1 MKFRVLWFIVALA
14 VIGLIVAVETC
25 HAVTANGVDVTAP
38 PTPQTLANLV
48 QSLGDGLHILDN
60 ATPGTFRD
68 VIHGEWL
75 GGAATALYKKYY
87 VSLDGAFAVPVGQ
100 SGFYSP
106 ALRLYVGQILI
117 DKVPSIASA
126 AKNNIVLTS
135 ALNYLTVS
143 GWATRDFNN
152 NLTRA
157 GYNLG
162 FQLNFGPSK

>member
-1 MKFRVLWFIVALA
+1 MKILWFPIA
-14 VIGLIVAVETC
+14 IGFILLMSVGLS
-25 HAVTANGVDVTAP
+25 HAVVANGVEITAP
-38 PTPQTLANLV
+38 PTPPVLANLV

-68 VIHGEWL
+68 VIQGQWL

-87 VSLDGAFAVPVGQ
+87 VSLDGAYAVPVGQ

-106 ALRLYVGQILI
+106 AVRLYVGQILMEQ
-117 DKVPSIASA
+117 VPAIAKL

-143 GWATRDFNN
+143 GWAARDFNN
-152 NLTRA
+152 NIYRA

-162 FQLNFGPSK
+162 FQLNFGPAK

>member
-1 MKFRVLWFIVALA
+1 MKFLWFLVAVGGILLFS
-14 VIGLIVAVETC
+14 IGLS
-25 HAVTANGVDVTAP
+25 HAVVANGVDVAAA
-38 PTPQTLANLV
+38 PTPQVLGNLV

-68 VIHGEWL
+68 VIHGPWL
-75 GGAATALYKKYY
+75 GGAATALYKQYY
-87 VSLDGAFAVPVGQ
+87 VSLDGAYAVPVGQ

-106 ALRLYVGQILI
+106 AVRFYAGQLLI
-117 DKVPSIASA
+117 DKVPSIAA
-126 AKNNIVLTS
+126 LAKNNLILTS

-152 NLTRA
+152 NVYRA

-162 FQLNFGPSK
+162 FQLNFGPAK